1 MLASPAKQ
9 KRKAPRPES
18 SDGSRLGRRAG
29 DVVIGVLVAPK
40 IAGNV
45 SERLG
50 EELARDLQ
58 QRYSTV
64 EWRTHV
70 VIDRLV
76 APPATVTEIFGAA
89 RRKLLEFDWDL
100 GIVVTDLPLRVGDRP
115 VAEHVSPT
123 HGIAVVS
130 LPALGAL
137 HLRHRL
143 RRTMVDLVG
152 DLVGAADEH
161 PSGHGALARMRRHWE
176 RELLRELATDTAESP
191 RGLRLLFVPG
201 VLAGNLR
208 LLVGMV
214 RANRPWRFAVR
225 LYGALVAALAV
236 GAFGLVTSDVWRL
249 AGALD
254 WWRLAT
260 MSVASI
266 SATIFAVIAV
276 HGLWERAPD
285 PRVREQVVLFNVAT
299 AATVS
304 VGILCL
310 YLALFVLT
318 FAGAELVIA
327 PRLLERALSH
337 ETGVS
342 DYAVVAWFIASF
354 ATIGGALGAGL
365 ESDEAVR
372 EAAYASSE
380 PDREQVE

>member
-9 KRKAPRPES
+9 RRKAPHPEPN
-18 SDGSRLGRRAG
+18 DGRRLEHQAG
-29 DVVIGVLVAPK
+29 DVVIGILVAPK
-40 IAGNV
+40 IARDV
-45 SERLG
+45 STRLG
-50 EELARDLQ
+50 SELAQDLQ
-58 QRYSTV
+58 RRYGTV

-76 APPATVTEIFGAA
+76 APPAAITEIFDAA

-100 GIVVTDLPLRVGDRP
+100 GIVVTDLPVRVGGRP

-130 LPALGAL
+130 VPALGAL
-137 HLRHRL
+137 NLRHRF
-143 RRTMVDLVG
+143 RRTMVNVVS
-152 DLVGAADEH
+152 DLVGAADEQ
-161 PSGHGALARMRRHWE
+161 PRGRDALARMRRHWE
-176 RELLRELATDTAESP
+176 QELLRELATDTAESP

-236 GAFGLVTSDVWRL
+236 SAFGLVTSDVWRL
-249 AGALD
+249 AGAHD
-254 WWRLAT
+254 WWRLTT
-260 MSVASI
+260 MSFTSI
-266 SATIFAVIAV
+266 LATVFAVIAV

-299 AATVS
+299 AATVT
-304 VGILCL
+304 VGIFCL
-310 YLALFVLT
+310 YLALFALT
-318 FAGAELVIA
+318 FAGAGLVIA
-327 PRLLERALSH
+327 PSLLERALNR
-337 ETGVS
+337 EIGVT
-342 DYAVVAWFIASF
+342 DYAIVAWFITSF

-372 EAAYASSE
+372 EAAYVSSE
-380 PDREQVE
+380 PDREQAE